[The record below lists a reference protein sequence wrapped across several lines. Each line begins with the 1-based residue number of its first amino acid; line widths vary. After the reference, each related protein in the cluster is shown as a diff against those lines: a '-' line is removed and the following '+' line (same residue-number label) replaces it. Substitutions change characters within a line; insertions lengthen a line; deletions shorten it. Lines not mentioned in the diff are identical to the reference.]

1 MRYFPRR
8 KEPDP
13 ALGYGAVRVQTGMI
27 ASWCAPPMQASI
39 PFQPSRV
46 TIHPTAGHP
55 TMMAGR
61 SDEQAVRVR
70 RSARLGGLLAPSA
83 TPHHTLHAPAAP
95 GRPYAAIMR
104 HDCGERTAH
113 RLVPI
118 VHIDR
123 IASYH
128 AGRHAASWLSPYMMR
143 MDEELMAVIMPAFTR
158 QFSPILLAS
167 PVLALSTLLAHGGA
181 WALHCPSLSVKPS

>member
-1 MRYFPRR
+1 LHPDVRLQCKHPFHCSHHASPFTQPQAIHDGRQAGATSKRSGSGAPLGSAACSPPR
-8 KEPDP
+8 
-13 ALGYGAVRVQTGMI
+13 
-27 ASWCAPPMQASI
+27 
-39 PFQPSRV
+39 
-46 TIHPTAGHP
+46 
-55 TMMAGR
+55 
-61 SDEQAVRVR
+61 
-70 RSARLGGLLAPSA
+70 
-83 TPHHTLHAPAAP
+83 PHHTLHAPAAP

-167 PVLALSTLLAHGGA
+167 PVLALSTLLAHGGGDG
-181 WALHCPSLSVKPS
+181 HCIAPRSQSSLASLFIPCNYTRICQLS

>member
-46 TIHPTAGHP
+46 TIHPTA
-55 TMMAGR
+55 
-61 SDEQAVRVR
+61 
-70 RSARLGGLLAPSA
+70 GLLAPSA